1 MSLLIEDKFNTIKN
15 IERLLEDGE
24 HLDKVKELYSRGIKL
39 TPIQANMLFLD
50 YPNFGGR
57 AYGKSY
63 MSMIKIFTNKAKT
76 MKIGEYF
83 IYTFSHS
90 GENERIINFQREY
103 YSEFKDTK
111 ITHNS
116 VSFKKVR

>member
-1 MSLLIEDKFNTIKN
+1 MSLLIEDKFNTIDN
-15 IERLLEDGE
+15 IEKILKEKENYSKLEE
-24 HLDKVKELYSRGIKL
+24 LDKRGIKL

-63 MSMIKIFTNKAKT
+63 MNMIIHFSENNKR

-83 IYTFSHS
+83 TFYFQHN
-90 GENERIINFQREY
+90 NEWGRVLDFQREY
-103 YSEFKDTK
+103 YPEFECIKK
-111 ITHNS
+111 HPNS
-116 VSFKKVR
+116 IIFKKVR

>member
-1 MSLLIEDKFNTIKN
+1 MNLLIEDKFNTIEN
-15 IERLLEDGE
+15 MEGILEDRG

-63 MSMIKIFTNKAKT
+63 MNMIINFRKYNETLDIGKCFTFYFNH
-76 MKIGEYF
+76 IGDWD
-83 IYTFSHS
+83 
-90 GENERIINFQREY
+90 RVLNFQREY
-103 YSEFKDTK
+103 YPEFQDTK
-111 ITHNS
+111 RTNNS
-116 VSFKKVR
+116 VTFKKVR

>member
-1 MSLLIEDKFNTIKN
+1 MSLLIKDEFNTIKN
-15 IERLLEDGE
+15 IERILEDRE

-63 MSMIKIFTNKAKT
+63 MNMIINFSKANKT
-76 MKIGEYF
+76 MKIGEF
-83 IYTFSHS
+83 FAFCLNHI
-90 GENERIINFQREY
+90 NEWDRVLDFQREY
-103 YSEFKDTK
+103 YPEFENIKK
-111 ITHNS
+111 HNNS
-116 VSFKKVR
+116 LIFKKVR

>member
-1 MSLLIEDKFNTIKN
+1 MSLLIKDEFNTIKN
-15 IERLLEDGE
+15 IERTLEDRG

-63 MSMIKIFTNKAKT
+63 MNMIINFSKANKT
-76 MKIGEYF
+76 MKIREF
-83 IYTFSHS
+83 FTFYLNHT
-90 GENERIINFQREY
+90 NEWGRVLDFQREY
-103 YSEFKDTK
+103 YPEFRDVRRSTTS
-111 ITHNS
+111 II
-116 VSFKKVR
+116 FQKVR